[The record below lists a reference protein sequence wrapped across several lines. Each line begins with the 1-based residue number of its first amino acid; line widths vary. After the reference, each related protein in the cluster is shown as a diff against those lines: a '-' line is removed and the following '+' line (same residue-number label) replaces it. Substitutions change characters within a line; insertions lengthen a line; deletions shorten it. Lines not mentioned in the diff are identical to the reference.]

1 MNILFFLTPKENVA
15 HLDDDDTLRQA
26 LEKMEHHGYSAIP
39 MLSKDGK
46 YKGTI
51 KEGDILWYIKY
62 NDFPSLKEMEDIPIL
77 DIGRKRDIEAVNIS
91 ISMDE
96 LVNKITN
103 QNFVPVVDDNNVF
116 IGIITRKDVILY
128 LANREMIEDTQA
140 D

>member
-51 KEGDILWYIKY
+51 KEGDILWYIKD

-103 QNFVPVVDDNNVF
+103 QNFVSVVDDNNVF

>member
-51 KEGDILWYIKY
+51 KEGDILWYIKD

-116 IGIITRKDVILY
+116 IGIITRKDLILY
-128 LANREMIEDTQA
+128 LANREMIEYTQA

>member
-51 KEGDILWYIKY
+51 KEGDILWYIKD
-62 NDFPSLKEMEDIPIL
+62 NDFPSLKEMGIYQFLIL
-77 DIGRKRDIEAVNIS
+77 EERE
-91 ISMDE
+91 
-96 LVNKITN
+96 
-103 QNFVPVVDDNNVF
+103 
-116 IGIITRKDVILY
+116 ILK
-128 LANREMIEDTQA
+128 Q
-140 D
+140 

>member
-51 KEGDILWYIKY
+51 KEGDILWYIKN